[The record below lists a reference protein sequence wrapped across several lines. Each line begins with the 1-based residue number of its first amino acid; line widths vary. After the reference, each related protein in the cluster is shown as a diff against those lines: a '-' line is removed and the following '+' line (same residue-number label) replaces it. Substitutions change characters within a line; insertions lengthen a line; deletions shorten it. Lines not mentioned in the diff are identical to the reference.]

1 MTGDSE
7 TGVGEMMRT
16 YLIDTPVEK
25 GGSHSKVIIEELGW
39 FCIEDTLG
47 FSGGKGGSVGGL

>member
-1 MTGDSE
+1 MTGDLE
-7 TGVGEMMRT
+7 RCVREMMRT
-16 YLIDTPVEK
+16 YLIDTPVAK
-25 GGSHSKVIIEELGW
+25 GGPHSKVIIEELGW